1 MRENGS
7 SIDFNF
13 ISLASPAVDGNGLG
27 DAWSAALFSFEIWS
41 VYDVSVNFKL
51 FVNGGFT
58 ESVNVS
64 TVFPLWHLLLCWMR
78 HCGHEV
84 LL

>member
-41 VYDVSVNFKL
+41 VYDVSVNFKSN
-51 FVNGGFT
+51 NGL
-58 ESVNVS
+58 SVNTPIS
-64 TVFPLWHLLLCWMR
+64 RLCR
-78 HCGHEV
+78 KLES
-84 LL
+84 